1 MTETTFK
8 IRSYGKSELA
18 LLYFPD
24 SETAAG
30 ALSNLNSWL
39 LKPLRRPLSPFFH
52 HHQPTKK
59 SRNHMKTI
67 LKNWKQ
73 TVRLPTP
80 GHQPRSTPCS
90 TSSGA

>member
-30 ALSNLNSWL
+30 ALSNLNSWIRGNRQL
-39 LKPLRRPLSPFFH
+39 RDALRQCAMPLRRPLSPFFTIIN
-52 HHQPTKK
+52 PLKK
-59 SRNHMKTI
+59 VET
-67 LKNWKQ
+67 
-73 TVRLPTP
+73 T
-80 GHQPRSTPCS
+80 
-90 TSSGA
+90 